1 MRAELTAALA
11 LLTGRGQ
18 DNFILGF
25 VTNGAYGLALL
36 VSALVGWPLIGLA
49 VGWLMGDA
57 TGWRRDRR
65 KRRAFV
71 WITLAWATLFAVRL
85 AVQLPFYFAGDVPA
99 LGTLKIVMGLPLF
112 APLVVV
118 TWLVA
123 RALYPTARRA
133 AASDAES
140 GQE

>member
-1 MRAELTAALA
+1 M
-11 LLTGRGQ
+11 
-18 DNFILGF
+18 
-25 VTNGAYGLALL
+25 
-36 VSALVGWPLIGLA
+36 
-49 VGWLMGDA
+49 
-57 TGWRRDRR
+57 
-65 KRRAFV
+65 
-71 WITLAWATLFAVRL
+71 
-85 AVQLPFYFAGDVPA
+85 QLPFYFAGDVPA
-99 LGTLKIVMGLPLF
+99 LGTLKIAMGLPLF